1 VEKEIDYLDNIKI
14 YYQMIIISKLN
25 FKNRMIN
32 LNWKKSNLETHF
44 IRLRIIPIKKE
55 RANLINEDL
64 FNN

>member
-1 VEKEIDYLDNIKI
+1 
-14 YYQMIIISKLN
+14 MIIISKLN

-55 RANLINEDL
+55 RANLINEEL